1 MPLPKDGEIQ
11 LFQVVDT
18 DGNPA
23 RVSLIAGVYRLAVD
37 ALLVGPA
44 GAYAQGDFDSTNVD
58 EANAL
63 AMWVRAATTGLD
75 TTQAVGSRNVPIA
88 ARAALA
94 AQAYGLERLLTDGV
108 IRVDNGTTYSAMA
121 GRGAVAAQ
129 AYTLIRGLT
138 DAVVRGDDG
147 ATYSAVAARNADA
160 AGDFA
165 AALIGILVNGRM
177 SAFRSE
183 AADWD
188 MLQSGDPA
196 FTTASST
203 ATPNALHTNAFLYGT
218 DTTGA
223 ALLRLIEARDFNAD
237 ADVAGALIGL
247 LVSARNSTYRNAT
260 GDWARWYGDTPAV
273 ADGTPSANVI
283 GAYTNSQ
290 MLGEDNTAAAT
301 LRAIEARGAVA
312 AQAYTLNRLFAD
324 AVIRGDDGTTYS
336 AVAVRNMDASGDVAA
351 ALIGL
356 LVNNRNAI
364 YDALSLGNWQLWTG
378 NISSVLT
385 GLSNASSAALGANVN
400 SIHFGTDT
408 TGAAVLRPVE
418 ARAQTASN
426 NAQFARALNGLLV
439 SARQRS
445 LDQGVT
451 ATAAAGSAV
460 TLTLPAPGASLKQ
473 FILEITITKFS
484 AALLVAAA
492 APVVVTTTNLTGNPS
507 YDFQANAA
515 APGTIE
521 RVQVLPALAIEATAE
536 NTAVTIVCP
545 ATTDVIWRV
554 SVRYYNA

>member
-44 GAYAQGDFDSTNVD
+44 GAYAQGDFDSVAVD

-75 TTQAVGSRNVPIA
+75 TTQAVASRNVPIA

-94 AQAYGLERLLTDGV
+94 AQAYTLERLLTDGV
-108 IRVDNGTTYSAMA
+108 IRVDDGTTYSAMA

-138 DAVVRGDDG
+138 DSASRFDSGADWAAGLVRQSALTLNETLNHILVRAAITANDSSAAGGSQNVAVQARGAVAAQAYTLQRLCADAVVRGDDG
-147 ATYSAVAARNADA
+147 TTYSAVVARNLDA
-160 AGDFA
+160 A
-165 AALIGILVNGRM
+165 
-177 SAFRSE
+177 
-183 AADWD
+183 
-188 MLQSGDPA
+188 
-196 FTTASST
+196 
-203 ATPNALHTNAFLYGT
+203 
-218 DTTGA
+218 
-223 ALLRLIEARDFNAD
+223 
-237 ADVAGALIGL
+237 ADVTAALIGL
-247 LVSARNSTYRNAT
+247 LVNSRNTIFRQT
-260 GDWARWYGDTPAV
+260 TQDWALWDGDAFDNV
-273 ADGTPSANVI
+273 AGASTGVILGAYVTSMTLGVDTTGANV
-283 GAYTNSQ
+283 
-290 MLGEDNTAAAT
+290 
-301 LRAIEARGAVA
+301 LRTVEARGAVA
-312 AQAYTLNRLFAD
+312 AQAYTLQRLFTD

-336 AVAVRNMDASGDVAA
+336 AIAA
-351 ALIGL
+351 RSATVWNGS
-356 LVNNRNAI
+356 
-364 YDALSLGNWQLWTG
+364 ALSLILQGTAAVEYINDLG
-378 NISSVLT
+378 SSVFGIVSGDAANAISGRLPNVARCAYSAAIAT
-385 GLSNASSAALGANVN
+385 GLDN
-400 SIHFGTDT
+400 
-408 TGAAVLRPVE
+408 TGATVLRPVE
-418 ARAQTASN
+418 ARAQAASN

-451 ATAAAGSAV
+451 ATGVSGAAV
-460 TLTLPAPGASLKQ
+460 TLTLPAPGLNLKQ

-484 AALLVAAA
+484 AAVLVAAA
-492 APVVVTTTNLTGNPS
+492 APVIVTTTNLTGNPS

-515 APGTIE
+515 LQGTIE
-521 RVQVLPALAIEATAE
+521 RVQVLPSLAIEATAE